1 MSRWFRHYAG
11 MMRDDKLV
19 RAALKAKQSIER
31 TVWIWGAVLESAAET
46 DDEGRY
52 EVDPAEIAHF
62 LRCKPA
68 HVDAIL
74 EALKELGRI
83 DGECVTAWSKRQFKS
98 DRSKDRVTEYRAR
111 KRAERNGDVTL
122 QERRCNA
129 PETETETESIP
140 LSNDNGSKPNFSQ
153 PLPPDPDKL
162 FWDSA
167 KAYLGA
173 SKASLIGKWAS
184 KHGKP
189 AVIAAIA
196 AAQAER
202 AIDPIS
208 FIEGIFRKAGK
219 QQAAVTDPEMPEH
232 C

>member
-31 TVWIWGAVLESAAET
+31 TLWVWGAVLESAAEI
-46 DDEGRY
+46 DSEGRY

-68 HVDAIL
+68 HIEAIL
-74 EALKELGRI
+74 DALKELGRI
-83 DGECVTAWSKRQFKS
+83 DGEHVSTWSKRQFKS
-98 DRSKDRVTEYRAR
+98 DRSNDRVTEYRAK

-122 QERRCNA
+122 QERCGNA
-129 PETETETESIP
+129 PETETETDIP
-140 LSNDNGSKPNFSQ
+140 LSNDNGRQ
-153 PLPPDPDKL
+153 ADPDKV

-167 KAYLGA
+167 KSFLGP
-173 SKASLIGKWAS
+173 SKASLIGKWVS

-189 AVIAAIA
+189 AVIAAITT
-196 AAQAER
+196 AQAER
-202 AIDPIS
+202 AVDPVA
-208 FIEGIFRKAGK
+208 FIEGVFRRKRQDLQRA
-219 QQAAVTDPEMPEH
+219 DEMPDFA
-232 C
+232 